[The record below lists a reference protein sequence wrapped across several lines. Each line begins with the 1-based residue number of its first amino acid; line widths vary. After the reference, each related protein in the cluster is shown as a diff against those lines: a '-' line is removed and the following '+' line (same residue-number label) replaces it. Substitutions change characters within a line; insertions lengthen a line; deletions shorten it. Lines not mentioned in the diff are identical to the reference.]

1 MDIKKI
7 LNGLGPYD
15 QSKLEKA
22 RAEKLKEQRE
32 TGSGAKEPVA
42 AGDKVSISGEAQL
55 RTEAYTSATGASDI
69 RHDKVAE
76 IKAKI
81 AAGEYEMNT
90 RKIAENIVKEDLD
103 FFS

>member
-15 QSKLEKA
+15 QSKIEKA
-22 RAEKLKEQRE
+22 RADKLKGERE
-32 TGSGAKEPVA
+32 SGSKASTAG
-42 AGDKVSISGEAQL
+42 GDKVSISDEAQL
-55 RTEAYTSATGASDI
+55 RTEAYSSATGASDI
-69 RHDKVAE
+69 RHEKVAE

-81 AAGEYEMNT
+81 ASGEYEINT

>member
-7 LNGLGPYD
+7 LSGMGPYD
-15 QSKLEKA
+15 QSKIEKA
-22 RAEKLKEQRE
+22 RADKLKEQR
-32 TGSGAKEPVA
+32 GSGTKDVA
-42 AGDKVSISGEAQL
+42 AGGDKVSISDEAQL
-55 RTEAYTSATGASDI
+55 RTEAYSTATGASDI

-76 IKAKI
+76 IKARI
-81 AAGEYEMNT
+81 ASGEYEINT